1 MDDILSPE
9 DGCRRLDEL
18 ETRGRK
24 VLCYLS
30 RRMGALLPLTTG
42 PVVFKIFT
50 INNRCITGRISSEF
64 PQWVLTNYA

>member
-1 MDDILSPE
+1 M
-9 DGCRRLDEL
+9 
-18 ETRGRK
+18 
-24 VLCYLS
+24 LCYLS

-50 INNRCITGRISSEF
+50 INNRCVTGRISSEF